1 MTISEMEKFTKK
13 KHIKLLPPTQINI
26 ANVNAIRAQVNV
38 PVISTNKLI
47 WQMGVNYWSS
57 KFNVTN
63 PTVNDFA
70 TALDK
75 TALLTAG
82 INTTV
87 FKPLNEKNFL
97 IFPKN

>member
-1 MTISEMEKFTKK
+1 
-13 KHIKLLPPTQINI
+13 
-26 ANVNAIRAQVNV
+26 
-38 PVISTNKLI
+38 
-47 WQMGVNYWSS
+47 MGVNYWSS

-63 PTVNDFA
+63 PKVNDFA

-82 INTTV
+82 LNSTV

-97 IFPKN
+97 IFQASADVNGLFEDAKAIQNRTHSNRNHSRKRRN